1 MPNWEPR
8 KNTFKHFPVSCSARI
23 QTCIFFFPVQWM
35 LFGKY
40 LFPWDWKEG
49 GKCAY
54 RSLCSNLWKLS
65 GCTAD
70 KSFKHLWC
78 GSAPPGAQEVWE
90 GCWKGRLSSG
100 VWGCLEGPS
109 RHPTRWKLNSP
120 VGHHLPLETLSC
132 KFKFAIFSLLVVL
145 EMNPNFKRQPA
156 FHRQVKVKWFVLS
169 TLKFFRCAS
178 ALLLNTGRA
187 LGYV

>member
-1 MPNWEPR
+1 M
-8 KNTFKHFPVSCSARI
+8 H
-23 QTCIFFFPVQWM
+23 
-35 LFGKY
+35 FGKY

-54 RSLCSNLWKLS
+54 RRLCGNLWELS

-70 KSFKHLWC
+70 KGFKRLWC
-78 GSAPPGAQEVWE
+78 GSAKPRTQEMWE
-90 GCWKGRLSSG
+90 GSWKGRLSSG
-100 VWGCLEGPS
+100 VWGWLEGPS

-132 KFKFAIFSLLVVL
+132 KFKFAIFSLLIVL

-156 FHRQVKVKWFVLS
+156 FHRQAKVKWIVLS
-169 TLKFFRCAS
+169 TLKSFRCAS

-187 LGYV
+187 LGEV